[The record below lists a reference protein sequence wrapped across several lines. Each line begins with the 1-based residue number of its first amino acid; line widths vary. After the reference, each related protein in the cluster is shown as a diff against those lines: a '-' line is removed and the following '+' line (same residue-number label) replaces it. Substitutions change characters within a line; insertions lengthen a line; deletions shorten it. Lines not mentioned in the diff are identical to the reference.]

1 MKWLKRDFLLM
12 GPRSNPRVPGKPA
25 QMVRG
30 NWMARAGLSGIFTWL
45 WRALCLRGAPKDP
58 GSRAEKGSKLRLMIR
73 AALGRERGLREL
85 SPSLSPPLRER
96 AGVWGDYPLHP
107 WTSPGMTWVGGLV
120 TALVTLLSVIAPA
133 HTEPRHG
140 LSIFGDL
147 KYPADFKH
155 FDYVNP
161 NAPKAGRLSTIG
173 TAALTTFDSF
183 NGFILKGDA
192 AQGLGATY
200 DSLMTRASDEP
211 DSMYGLVASS
221 VDVAADRSSVTFK
234 LRPEARFSDGTQVTA
249 SDVVFTFETLK
260 TKGHPSYRVAMRDIV
275 NAEAVDQATVRYTF
289 KGDQTRDLPLLV
301 AGLPVLSNASFATRN
316 FEESSLE
323 PILGSGPYKIGDF
336 KQGSFVS
343 YKRREDYWAKDLPVN
358 KGRNNFDEIRYE
370 YYRDRTAAL
379 ESFKAGAYD
388 LREEFTARDW
398 LNAYDIAAVKD
409 GRMLK
414 VTLPDDNPSGTQGF
428 FLNLRRSK
436 FADVRVRRALDLL
449 FDYEWTNANIF
460 SNAYKRTHSYF
471 ENSEMKA
478 VGKPS
483 PEELALLEPFRAQL
497 SPEVFGEPYVPAVSD
512 GSGKDRKLLREADAL
527 ITAAGYIV
535 KDGRRVNDKGE
546 GLDIEFLITDPS
558 SERIVGPYSENLK
571 RIGINA
577 TMRRIDEA
585 QYQRRVKEFDFD
597 VITTRFVMSLTPGPE
612 LKSIFAS
619 ETADMSG
626 SRNLAGVKNPVV
638 DAMIDKVITSKS
650 RAELNFA
657 ARALDRVLR
666 ANHYWVSH
674 YYKAAHHVAYW
685 DKFDR
690 PAVKP
695 RFARGIEDTWWIDAA
710 KAAKLKT
717 N

>member
-1 MKWLKRDFLLM
+1 MLALAAAANLFRIDQDHGTM
-12 GPRSNPRVPGKPA
+12 GPRDKPEDDTFFVAPLSRLTKLPR
-25 QMVRG
+25 
-30 NWMARAGLSGIFTWL
+30 LS
-45 WRALCLRGAPKDP
+45 
-58 GSRAEKGSKLRLMIR
+58 
-73 AALGRERGLREL
+73 
-85 SPSLSPPLRER
+85 SPPPPLRGR
-96 AGVWGDYPLHP
+96 AGVGGDFPLRARTRRGLK
-107 WTSPGMTWVGGLV
+107 WAGGLAA
-120 TALVTLLSVIAPA
+120 ALATLLAVAVPA
-133 HTEPRHG
+133 HAEPRHG

-161 NAPKAGRLSTIG
+161 NAPKGGRLSTIG
-173 TAALTTFDSF
+173 TSALTTFDSF

-192 AQGLGATY
+192 AQGLGATF
-200 DSLMTRASDEP
+200 DSLMARATDEP

-221 VDVAADRSSVTFK
+221 ADVAPDRSSVTFK
-234 LRPEARFSDGTQVTA
+234 LRPEAKFSDGTQVTA
-249 SDVVFTFETLK
+249 SDAAFTFEALK
-260 TKGHPSYRVAMRDIV
+260 TKGHPNYRVAMRDIV
-275 NAEAVDQATVRYTF
+275 SAEAIDPTTIRYTF
-289 KGDQTRDLPLLV
+289 QGDQTRDLPLLV
-301 AGLPVLSNASFATRN
+301 AGLPILSKAYFATRN
-316 FEESSLE
+316 FEESTLE
-323 PILGSGPYKIGDF
+323 PMLGSGPYKVDDF
-336 KQGSFVS
+336 KQGTFVS

-358 KGRNNFDEIRYE
+358 RGRNNFDEIRYE

-398 LNAYDIAAVKD
+398 LNAYDIPAVKD
-409 GRMLK
+409 GRMIK
-414 VTLPDDNPSGTQGF
+414 VTLQDDNPSGTQGF
-428 FLNLRRSK
+428 FLNLRRAK

-478 VGKPS
+478 MGKPA
-483 PEELALLEPFRAQL
+483 PEEVALLEPYRSQL
-497 SPEVFGEPYVPAVSD
+497 PPEVFGEPYVPPVSD

-527 ITAAGYIV
+527 ITAAGYTV
-535 KDGRRVNDKGE
+535 KDGRRANDKGE

-558 SERIVGPYSENLK
+558 SERIVGPYTENLK

-577 TMRRIDEA
+577 NMRRVDEA

-597 VITTRFVMSLTPGPE
+597 VVTTRFVMSSTPGTE

-626 SRNLAGVKNPVV
+626 SRNLAGIKNPVA
-638 DAMIDKVITSKS
+638 DALIDKIITAKS

-666 ANHYWVSH
+666 ANHYWVPH
-674 YYKAAHHVAYW
+674 YYKGTHTIAYW

-695 RFARGIEDTWWIDAA
+695 RFARGIEDTWWVNAE

>member
-1 MKWLKRDFLLM
+1 MIRVII
-12 GPRSNPRVPGKPA
+12 RSFCLFANCKTGFILPPA
-25 QMVRG
+25 VIP
-30 NWMARAGLSGIFTWL
+30 AKAGTIDKQQQNRFQILDRPIANAGTWL
-45 WRALCLRGAPKDP
+45 CGALSWVPAFAGMTAWGA
-58 GSRAEKGSKLRLMIR
+58 
-73 AALGRERGLREL
+73 AALVAN
-85 SPSLSPPLRER
+85 PLF
-96 AGVWGDYPLHP
+96 VT
-107 WTSPGMTWVGGLV
+107 TS
-120 TALVTLLSVIAPA
+120 A
-133 HTEPRHG
+133 HAEPRHG

-161 NAPKAGRLSTIG
+161 NAPKGGRLSTIG
-173 TAALTTFDSF
+173 TSALTTFDSF
-183 NGFILKGDA
+183 NGFILKGDP
-192 AQGLGATY
+192 AQGLGATF
-200 DSLMTRASDEP
+200 DSLMARASDEP
-211 DSMYGLVASS
+211 DSMYGLVASN
-221 VDVAADRSSVTFK
+221 VDVAPDRSSVTFK
-234 LRPEARFSDGTQVTA
+234 LRPEAKFSDGTQVTA
-249 SDVVFTFETLK
+249 SDVAFTFETLK
-260 TKGHPSYRVAMRDIV
+260 TKGHPNFRIAMRDIV
-275 NAEAVDQATVRYTF
+275 SAEAIDPTTIRYTF
-289 KGDQTRDLPLLV
+289 QGDQTRDLPLLV
-301 AGLPVLSNASFATRN
+301 AGLPILSKVYFATRN

-323 PILGSGPYKIGDF
+323 PMLGSGPYKIGDY

-398 LNAYDIAAVKD
+398 LNAYDIQAVKD

-414 VTLPDDNPSGTQGF
+414 ITMPDANPSGTQGF
-428 FLNLRRSK
+428 FLNLRRAK
-436 FADVRVRRALDLL
+436 FADVRVRRALDLA
-449 FDYEWTNANIF
+449 FDFEWTNANIF
-460 SNAYKRTHSYF
+460 SNVYKRTHSYF
-471 ENSEMKA
+471 ENSDMKA
-478 VGKPS
+478 VGMPS
-483 PEELALLEPFRAQL
+483 PEEVALLEPYRAQL
-497 SPEVFGEPYVPAVSD
+497 PREVFGEPYVPPISD

-527 ITAAGYIV
+527 LTAAGYVV

-558 SERIVGPYSENLK
+558 SERIAGPYTENLK
-571 RIGINA
+571 RLGINA
-577 TMRRIDEA
+577 SMRRVDEA

-597 VITTRFVMSLTPGPE
+597 VVTTRFVMSLTPGPE

-638 DAMIDKVITSKS
+638 DAMIDKIITSKS
-650 RAELNFA
+650 RAELNTA

-690 PAVKP
+690 PTVKP
-695 RFARGIEDTWWIDAA
+695 RYARGIEDTWWVDAD